1 MRKLNLSEWASAAE
15 IVGTAAVV
23 MSLIFVGLSVE
34 RNTAAITLQVSDEVY
49 NTVREINLNLLNNPE
64 LLSITTKAATEPDN
78 LSETEMEQYKV
89 WLHVYI
95 DLWERTSDWEDSELI
110 QREHMEPWH
119 EYFSEW
125 TKRHLTRE
133 IWEDIKW
140 KYPGNSKFRDR
151 IESVLSD
158 LAN

>member
-23 MSLIFVGLSVE
+23 MSLLFVGFSVQ
-34 RNTAAITLQVSDEVY
+34 RNTAAITYQVSDDAY

-78 LSETEMEQYKV
+78 LSETEMEQYKLY
-89 WLHVYI
+89 LHVYI
-95 DLWERTSDWEDSELI
+95 DLWERISDWEDSELI
-110 QREHMEPWH
+110 QRESMEPWH

-140 KYPGNSKFRDR
+140 KYVGDPKFRDR

>member
-23 MSLIFVGLSVE
+23 MSLLFVGFSVQ
-34 RNTAAITLQVSDEVY
+34 RNTAAITYQVSDDAY

-95 DLWERTSDWEDSELI
+95 DLWERISDWEDSELI
-110 QREHMEPWH
+110 QRESMEPWH

-140 KYPGNSKFRDR
+140 KYIGDPKFRDR

>member
-23 MSLIFVGLSVE
+23 MSLLFVGFSVQ
-34 RNTAAITLQVSDEVY
+34 RNTAAITYQVSDDAY

-95 DLWERTSDWEDSELI
+95 DLWERISDWEDSELI
-110 QREHMEPWH
+110 QRESMEPWH

-140 KYPGNSKFRDR
+140 KYTGDPKFRDR

>member
-23 MSLIFVGLSVE
+23 MSLLFVGFSVQ
-34 RNTAAITLQVSDEVY
+34 RNTVAITYQVSDDAY

-95 DLWERTSDWEDSELI
+95 DLWERTSDWEDSELV
-110 QREHMEPWH
+110 QREHIEPWH
-119 EYFSEW
+119 EYFAEW

-140 KYPGNSKFRDR
+140 KYAGDPKFRDR

>member
-1 MRKLNLSEWASAAE
+1 M
-15 IVGTAAVV
+15 G
-23 MSLIFVGLSVE
+23 FSVQ
-34 RNTAAITLQVSDEVY
+34 RNTAAITYQVSDDAY

-78 LSETEMEQYKV
+78 LSETEMEQYKLY
-89 WLHVYI
+89 LHVYI
-95 DLWERTSDWEDSELI
+95 DLWERISDWEDSELI
-110 QREHMEPWH
+110 QRESMEPWH

-140 KYPGNSKFRDR
+140 KYSGDPKFRDR